1 MWFYSNLKIKAY
13 LQKTFQWHSSA
24 TNNLKMQEQIDAL
37 KAWDKI
43 PEM

>member
-13 LQKTFQWHSSA
+13 LQKTFQWRSST
-24 TNNLKMQEQIDAL
+24 TNNLKMQEQINGL